1 MDLDDQASYKVT
13 NEYSKEVKKS
23 NFRQYGQMEKQ
34 REEQKREDQRRERV
48 RRKKMQGARKGRK
61 VMIHYVFPMMCGS
74 GGSKSRLA
82 NAGGVRSQLAR

>member
-48 RRKKMQGARKGRK
+48 RRKKMQVREK
-61 VMIHYVFPMMCGS
+61 VE
-74 GGSKSRLA
+74 KS
-82 NAGGVRSQLAR
+82 